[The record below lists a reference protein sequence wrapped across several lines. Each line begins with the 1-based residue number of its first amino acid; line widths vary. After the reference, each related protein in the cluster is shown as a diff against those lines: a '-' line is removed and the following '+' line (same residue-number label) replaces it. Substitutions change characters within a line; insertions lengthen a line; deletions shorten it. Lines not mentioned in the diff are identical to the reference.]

1 MTGAGA
7 GCILSEKML
16 DMAGL
21 SMDMENWM
29 NRAHGLWKTESE
41 Q

>member
-7 GCILSEKML
+7 SCILLEKVL

-21 SMDMENWM
+21 SMDTWNMEW
-29 NRAHGLWKTESE
+29 TEYMYSGR
-41 Q
+41 